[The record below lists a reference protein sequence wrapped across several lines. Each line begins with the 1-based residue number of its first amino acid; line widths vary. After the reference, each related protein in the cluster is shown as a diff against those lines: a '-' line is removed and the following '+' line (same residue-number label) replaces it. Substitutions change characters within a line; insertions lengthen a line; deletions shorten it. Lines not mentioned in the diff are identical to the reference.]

1 VTLLLIAYRIIG
13 SCPLM
18 NLLTRRLILALVL
31 FAASNAARS
40 AHAGLAEECIPEA
53 GGGGAGAQGTPG
65 TIPVTISV
73 YARLADRTVY
83 MKVYTFT
90 GGVRGAQVGATQSWG
105 VPAGYSFINTS
116 ATGLTSGVT
125 YQIVTTMVDSTGT
138 TVASGST
145 TAVSP

>member
-1 VTLLLIAYRIIG
+1 MLLLIAHQIIR

-18 NLLTRRLILALVL
+18 NLLTRRLILALAL

-40 AHAGLAEECIPEA
+40 AHAGIAEECIPEA
-53 GGGGAGAQGTPG
+53 GGGGAQGTPG

-83 MKVYTFT
+83 MKVYNFT
-90 GGVRGAQVGATQSWG
+90 GGVQGAQVGATKSWG
-105 VPAGYSFINTS
+105 VPAGASFINTS

-125 YQIVTTMVDSTGT
+125 YLIVTTMVDSTGV
-138 TVASGST
+138 TVAAGST